1 MDQHRNRTL
10 TPEMLELGSDKLQ
23 SAGSILLEDQLGQ
36 GWGGGSAWFTDPV
49 RILTCHDPEQL
60 QSTLTSIDHALEE
73 GLHVAGF
80 ISYEAGSALVPHQEH
95 RDCGDF
101 PLVWMGLYDKVQIT
115 NNPVITPSPSTAQH
129 LEPML
134 DVTDREFSDDV
145 EKILEYIRGGETY
158 QVNYTCR
165 TRFSTSLAPW
175 ELYLLL
181 KRAQPVPYAALLN
194 CGDFT
199 VISQSPEL
207 FLEKHGSTLEGK
219 PMKGTAARGKDKEED
234 QELIRWL
241 SSSEKNRAENL
252 MIVDLMR
259 NDIGRLANT
268 GSVEVFDPFHITA
281 FRTLHQMTTGVRGQ
295 VPQGIPVS
303 HILEHTFPPGS
314 ITGAPKVRTMQII
327 KELERSPR
335 KVYTGAICRFHPGG
349 DLAMNVAIRTII
361 MDREGACEM
370 GVGSGIVA
378 DSQPTEEY
386 EETVLKASF
395 VKHLARGET
404 DLLETMLLDTNGA
417 LPYLAEHMDRIS
429 RSATA
434 LGYPFDSDST
444 RASLRAWL
452 SADIIGPAVVRMR
465 LDIRGDTWF
474 ELLPFPE
481 TDRGQG
487 LKVLLSSTVMDE
499 ADPLLMHKTTARTT
513 YDRELAV
520 ARQSGFAEAL
530 FTNRAGELTEG
541 AITSLFIRTDD
552 GWITPSLSSGLLPGT
567 WRARYLLETNAKEAR
582 ITPDILSNALEV
594 VVGNGVRGKMG
605 VDEIVDQGGKTLYR
619 KSGA

>member
-1 MDQHRNRTL
+1 MRTYTNTMLTVTHDQL
-10 TPEMLELGSDKLQ
+10 QKPGSV
-23 SAGSILLEDQLGQ
+23 LLEDQLGQ

-49 RILTCHDPEQL
+49 RVLTCHDPEQL
-60 QSTLTSIDHALEE
+60 QSTLTTIDNALED
-73 GLHVAGF
+73 GLHAAGF

-115 NNPVITPSPSTAQH
+115 KNPVITPHPPAAEH
-129 LEPML
+129 LEPIL
-134 DVTDREFSDDV
+134 DVTAQKFSDDV

-165 TRFSTSLAPW
+165 TRFSTTLAPW

-207 FLEKHGSTLEGK
+207 FLEKSGSTLEGK
-219 PMKGTAARGKDKEED
+219 PMKGTASRGKNKDED
-234 QELIRWL
+234 QEQVRWL
-241 SSSEKNRAENL
+241 GNSEKNRAENL

-259 NDIGRLANT
+259 NDIGRLAKT
-268 GSVEVFDPFHITA
+268 GSVEVFDPFQITA

-295 VPQGIPVS
+295 VPHRTAVS

-327 KELERSPR
+327 RELERSPR
-335 KVYTGAICRFHPGG
+335 KVYTGAIGRFHPGG

-361 MDREGACEM
+361 MDPEGICEM

-378 DSQPTEEY
+378 DSQPAEEH

-395 VKHLARGET
+395 VNHLTGGET
-404 DLLETMLLDTNGA
+404 DLLETMLLDNNGA
-417 LPYLAEHMDRIS
+417 LPYLSEHMDRIS

-434 LGYPFDSDST
+434 LGYPFDGDSIRT
-444 RASLRAWL
+444 SLMAWL
-452 SADIIGPAVVRMR
+452 GADMIGPAVVRMR
-465 LDIRGDTWF
+465 LDHRGGTWF
-474 ELLPFPE
+474 ELLPFPG
-481 TDRGQG
+481 TDGGRG
-487 LKVLLSSTVMDE
+487 LKILLSSTAIDE
-499 ADPLLMHKTTARTT
+499 TDPLLLHKTTARAT
-513 YDRELAV
+513 YDQQHAAV
-520 ARQSGFAEAL
+520 RDKGFDEVI
-530 FTNRAGELTEG
+530 FTNNAGELTEG
-541 AITSLFIRTDD
+541 AITNLFIHTAD
-552 GWITPSLSSGLLPGT
+552 GWITPQLFCGLLPGT
-567 WRARYLLETNAKEAR
+567 WRARFLAETRAIEKG
-582 ITPDILSNALEV
+582 ITPEIFSRAMEV
-594 VVGNGVRGKMG
+594 VVGNGVRGKMI
-605 VDEIVDQGGKTLYR
+605 VSEILDEKGEILYWEKQVSSLR
-619 KSGA
+619 A